1 MLRGYWVV
9 KRKQRW
15 GSDAT
20 LRLQA
25 GATGLVLTRSCA
37 LWGLGTGLETG
48 LDWGLLSGLGSAF
61 LSSDTE
67 TDNDCR

>member
-1 MLRGYWVV
+1 MTLPSSRCGIAAIMLQGYWVV
-9 KRKQRW
+9 KRKQQW

-20 LRLQA
+20 LWLQA

-48 LDWGLLSGLGSAF
+48 LD
-61 LSSDTE
+61 
-67 TDNDCR
+67 